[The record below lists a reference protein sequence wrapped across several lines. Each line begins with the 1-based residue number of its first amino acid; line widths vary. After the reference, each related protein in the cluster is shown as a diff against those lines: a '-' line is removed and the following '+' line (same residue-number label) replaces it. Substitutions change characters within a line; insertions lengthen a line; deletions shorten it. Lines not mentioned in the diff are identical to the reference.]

1 MMYENRIK
9 HLKEAHRMLDVKVDS
24 MSSTSHFIDEEL
36 VQLKKQ
42 RLTLADEIARMQR
55 LQTSK
60 IDTIKE

>member
-1 MMYENRIK
+1 MYENRIK